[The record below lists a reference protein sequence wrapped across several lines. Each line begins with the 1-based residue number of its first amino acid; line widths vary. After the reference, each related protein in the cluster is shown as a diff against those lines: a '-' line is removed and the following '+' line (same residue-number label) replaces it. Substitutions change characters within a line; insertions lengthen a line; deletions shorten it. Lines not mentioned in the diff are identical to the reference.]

1 MEGFQVLHQE
11 WTASN
16 SYWNR
21 AWSNCS
27 SNNFQATNT
36 AILTA
41 DKEIITMNPQTEKIE
56 EKLKSLSRGN
66 YEYLFS
72 LLFFFTILAFF
83 VCLFNFRL
91 YYKKDVKPFFFLV
104 LPPFLHCKVGKKYHL
119 NHKESRWITTQE
131 PWEKSPTMNCLLT
144 TEF

>member
-91 YYKKDVKPFFFLV
+91 YYKKDVKPFFFWFF
-104 LPPFLHCKVGKKYHL
+104 PHSYIAK
-119 NHKESRWITTQE
+119 
-131 PWEKSPTMNCLLT
+131 
-144 TEF
+144 

>member
-72 LLFFFTILAFF
+72 LFFFFYNTGFFCLF
-83 VCLFNFRL
+83 VCFNFRL
-91 YYKKDVKPFFFLV
+91 YYKKDVKPFFFFGSSPIPTLQ
-104 LPPFLHCKVGKKYHL
+104 
-119 NHKESRWITTQE
+119 SR
-131 PWEKSPTMNCLLT
+131 
-144 TEF
+144 

>member
-21 AWSNCS
+21 AWSNYS

-41 DKEIITMNPQTEKIE
+41 DKEIITVNPQTEKIA
-56 EKLKSLSRGN
+56 EKLKNLS
-66 YEYLFS
+66 
-72 LLFFFTILAFF
+72 
-83 VCLFNFRL
+83 
-91 YYKKDVKPFFFLV
+91 K
-104 LPPFLHCKVGKKYHL
+104 GK
-119 NHKESRWITTQE
+119 
-131 PWEKSPTMNCLLT
+131 